1 MLAGS
6 TYERDVSIHPNFTI
20 KQTHLST
27 HPFLNFK
34 HTYLHMYIIISESK
48 LLTTTTIIIN
58 PNLAILTL
66 SVEDLLRFPRRG
78 ESFPFAPIFSSTT
91 K

>member
-27 HPFLNFK
+27 HPFLKFK
-34 HTYLHMYIIISESK
+34 HTYLYIYILISESTFTYIPITFRFK
-48 LLTTTTIIIN
+48 LLPTTTIIIIIIN
-58 PNLAILTL
+58 PDLAVLTI
-66 SVEDLLRFPRRG
+66 FP
-78 ESFPFAPIFSSTT
+78 ATLAFS
-91 K
+91 